1 MQVKIYDIFTE
12 YESGSLTIKNYI
24 LISCFNYWSL
34 LFRVL
39 ETLTTVSVES
49 AWLFRF
55 KSFRHI
61 KIENSMQKQPFG
73 TFRQEGRR
81 ELETAVFAGYFE
93 KCDKFSYES

>member
-1 MQVKIYDIFTE
+1 MT
-12 YESGSLTIKNYI
+12 TKNYI
-24 LISCFNYWSL
+24 LISCFHYWSL

-55 KSFRHI
+55 KSFRYI
-61 KIENSMQKQPFG
+61 KNESSLQKKPFG

>member
-1 MQVKIYDIFTE
+1 M
-12 YESGSLTIKNYI
+12 
-24 LISCFNYWSL
+24 
-34 LFRVL
+34 
-39 ETLTTVSVES
+39 ES

-93 KCDKFSYES
+93 IKSVINSRMRVNWGNSRVGSYFTSSLDLYKASQYVGVN